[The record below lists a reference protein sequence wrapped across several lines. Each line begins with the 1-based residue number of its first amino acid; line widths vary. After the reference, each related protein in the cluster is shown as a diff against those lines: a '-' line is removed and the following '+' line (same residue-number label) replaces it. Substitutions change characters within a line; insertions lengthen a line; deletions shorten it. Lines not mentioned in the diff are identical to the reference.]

1 MNTRLQIGFTA
12 RYVGRGFWRRIFG
25 SGPVRLT
32 PIDVAISDKDR
43 QEVETAANTLNQ
55 ILAAQAPS
63 KHRVG
68 SLFDLTDVRLFVNL
82 KTE

>member
-1 MNTRLQIGFTA
+1 MNTRIQIGFTG
-12 RYVGRGFWRRIFG
+12 RYQGRGFWRRIFG

-32 PIDVAISDKDR
+32 PIDVAISDKDK
-43 QEVETAANTLNQ
+43 QEVEAAANALSQ
-55 ILAAQAPS
+55 ILATQPPS
-63 KHRVG
+63 KHRMG